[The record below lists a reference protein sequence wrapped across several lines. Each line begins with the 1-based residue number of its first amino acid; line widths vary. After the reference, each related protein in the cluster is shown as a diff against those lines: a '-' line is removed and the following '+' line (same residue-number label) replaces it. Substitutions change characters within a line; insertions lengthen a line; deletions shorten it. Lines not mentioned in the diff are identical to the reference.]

1 MIANFFNKTKPATIF
16 ILVALLFVYY
26 FTATFLLHS
35 AELSFNFL
43 IKRISFFV
51 FIALMLMI
59 VNFIVKKNKL
69 TKDNSYALL
78 LMVFL
83 LGTFPEAMFS
93 YKIVLANI
101 ALLLGFRKIYS
112 LRSGLDTKLKL
123 FDASLWIG
131 IATIIYSWSIFY
143 VLLVY
148 LGMIIHQKL
157 TVKNLFIP
165 IVGFVTPMIIYFT
178 YCLYFEDAAF
188 FYNKFNYEI
197 NLDFSSYTA
206 LKLLIPLIF
215 LSMALLWSI
224 LKITPKVVSSS
235 YTVLKLLIPLIFL
248 SMALLWSILKITPK
262 VVSVRNN
269 FKFSWDVL
277 INHLLI
283 SAVIIVLAP
292 TKNGSELFFLIFP
305 SAVIVA
311 NLMHHIKSKIFKNAI
326 LYTFLLISVFVYFL

>member
-43 IKRISFFV
+43 IKRISFFI
-51 FIALMLMI
+51 FIALLLLI

-93 YKIVLANI
+93 SNIVFANF
-101 ALLLGFRKIYS
+101 ALMLGFRKIYS
-112 LRSGLDTKLKL
+112 LRTGVDTKLKL
-123 FDASLWIG
+123 FDACFWIG
-131 IATIIYSWSIFY
+131 VAILFYSWSIFY

-165 IVGFVTPMIIYFT
+165 IVGFVTPVIIYFT
-178 YCLYFEDAAF
+178 YCLYFKDAAF

-197 NLDFSSYTA
+197 NLDFSSYTS
-206 LKLLIPLIF
+206 LKLLIPFIF
-215 LSMALLWSI
+215 LSITLLWSL
-224 LKITPKVVSSS
+224 LKV
-235 YTVLKLLIPLIFL
+235 
-248 SMALLWSILKITPK
+248 TPK

-311 NLMHHIKSKIFKNAI
+311 NLMHLIKSKILINAV
-326 LYTFLLISVFVYFL
+326 LYGFLLISVAVYFL

>member
-1 MIANFFNKTKPATIF
+1 MIANFFGKTKPVTLFSIA
-16 ILVALLFVYY
+16 VLLFVYY

-43 IKRISFFV
+43 IKRISFFF
-51 FIALMLMI
+51 FIALLLLI

-78 LMVFL
+78 LMIFL
-83 LGTFPEAMFS
+83 FGTFPEAMFS
-93 YKIVLANI
+93 YIIILANF
-101 ALLLGFRKIYS
+101 ALMLGFRKIYS

-123 FDASLWIG
+123 FDASFWIA
-131 IATIIYSWSIFY
+131 IATLIYSWSIFY

-148 LGMIIHQKL
+148 LGMVIHQKL

-165 IVGFVTPMIIYFT
+165 IVGFLTPMIIYFT

-197 NLDFSSYTA
+197 NLDFSSYTS
-206 LKLLIPLIF
+206 LKLLIPVIF
-215 LSMALLWSI
+215 LSIALLWSL
-224 LKITPKVVSSS
+224 LKV
-235 YTVLKLLIPLIFL
+235 
-248 SMALLWSILKITPK
+248 TPK

-283 SAVIIVLAP
+283 SATIVVLAP
-292 TKNGSELFFLIFP
+292 TKNGSELFFVIFP

-311 NLMHHIKSKIFKNAI
+311 NLMHYIKSKILKNAI
-326 LYTFLLISVFVYFL
+326 LYGFLLVSVFVYFL

>member
-16 ILVALLFVYY
+16 ILAALLFVYY

-35 AELSFNFL
+35 SELSFQFL
-43 IKRISFFV
+43 VKRISFFI
-51 FIALMLMI
+51 FMALMLLI

-93 YKIVLANI
+93 YKIILANI

-112 LRSGLDTKLKL
+112 LRSGVETKLKF
-123 FDASLWIG
+123 FDASFWIG
-131 IATIIYSWSIFY
+131 IATLIYPWSIFY

-148 LGMIIHQKL
+148 LGMIIYQKL

-165 IVGFVTPMIIYFT
+165 LVGFVTPMIIYFT
-178 YCLYFEDAAF
+178 YCLYFKDAAF
-188 FYNKFNYEI
+188 FYNRFGYEF
-197 NLDFSSYTA
+197 NLDFSSYA
-206 LKLLIPLIF
+206 SLKLLIPLLF
-215 LSMALLWSI
+215 LSVALLWS
-224 LKITPKVVSSS
+224 L
-235 YTVLKLLIPLIFL
+235 
-248 SMALLWSILKITPK
+248 LKITPK

-283 SAVIIVLAP
+283 SIVIVVLAP
-292 TKNGSELFFLIFP
+292 TKNGLELFFLIFP
-305 SAVIVA
+305 SAVMVA
-311 NLMHHIKSKIFKNAI
+311 NLMHLIKSKIFKNAI
-326 LYTFLLISVFVYFL
+326 LYGFLLISVAVYFL

>member
-43 IKRISFFV
+43 IKRISFFI
-51 FIALMLMI
+51 FIALLLLI

-93 YKIVLANI
+93 SNIVFANF
-101 ALLLGFRKIYS
+101 ALMLGFRKIYS
-112 LRSGLDTKLKL
+112 LRTGVDTKLKL
-123 FDASLWIG
+123 FDACFWIG
-131 IATIIYSWSIFY
+131 VAILFYSWSIFY

-165 IVGFVTPMIIYFT
+165 IVGFVTPVIIYFT
-178 YCLYFEDAAF
+178 YCLYFKDAAF

-197 NLDFSSYTA
+197 NLDFSSYTS
-206 LKLLIPLIF
+206 LKLLIPFIF
-215 LSMALLWSI
+215 LSITLLWSL
-224 LKITPKVVSSS
+224 LKV
-235 YTVLKLLIPLIFL
+235 
-248 SMALLWSILKITPK
+248 TPK

-311 NLMHHIKSKIFKNAI
+311 NLMHLIKSKIFINAV
-326 LYTFLLISVFVYFL
+326 LYGFLLISVAVYFL

>member
-123 FDASLWIG
+123 FDACFWIG
-131 IATIIYSWSIFY
+131 IATLIYSWSIFY

-148 LGMIIHQKL
+148 IGMIIHQKL
-157 TVKNLFIP
+157 TFKNLFIP

-197 NLDFSSYTA
+197 SLDFSPYML
-206 LKLLIPLIF
+206 LKILIPLAF
-215 LSMALLWSI
+215 LSLVLLWSI
-224 LKITPKVVSSS
+224 
-235 YTVLKLLIPLIFL
+235 F
-248 SMALLWSILKITPK
+248 KITPK

-292 TKNGSELFFLIFP
+292 TKNSSELFFLIFP

-311 NLMHHIKSKIFKNAI
+311 NLMHLIKSKIFKNAV
-326 LYTFLLISVFVYFL
+326 LYGFLLISVAIYFL